1 MGAVRCTREGFPST
15 HQDGFPVQL
24 QVIEEQLRMNGRWEG
39 KLIHMRR
46 DGSKVAVLS
55 HWDLQQDPHSQDRS
69 TTVVEIN
76 GPPSDFQLRVIREG
90 IAFVPESTEM
100 FKRSTS
106 MPENFLN
113 IG

>member
-1 MGAVRCTREGFPST
+1 MK
-15 HQDGFPVQL
+15 
-24 QVIEEQLRMNGRWEG
+24 GRWEG

-46 DGSKVAVLS
+46 DGSKVTVAKPLGS
-55 HWDLQQDPHSQDRS
+55 SAETLFSRS
-69 TTVVEIN
+69 VDYCGRDQWT
-76 GPPSDFQLRVIREG
+76 PSDFQLRVIREG

-113 IG
+113 ID